1 MYLLVHCGSRLSWM
15 LVVLL
20 CTTRGHCWYLAS
32 LFMNIL
38 LHDYMLL
45 HLLAPLQGCCTL
57 WAPPSALLS
66 CTRVLY
72 LTASSTLHQSQLQV
86 SSPWEAEVV
95 MLLEHPANQGGV
107 SDLPLSVSY
116 YQLKLNLRC
125 KLVCGW
131 KSCYMRIIFSAS
143 CFMVTV
149 RSAPQTLMKNWT
161 INTIR
166 RRGWSSSSPSRC
178 PELLQELLLASLVCL
193 HLLLL
198 PLTRFNLLLVLIIP
212 SFVFSSSLSVFSFF
226 LLLYRL
232 HLLLSLLLL
241 LALHFFPS
249 CPCSCSQDVGL
260 RGMTELRLLLLKGNY
275 CLTRSATLIL
285 SQLSSPLLSARR
297 LWTSARRCWSS
308 PTIFWRNSDK
318 LNSCYFAHLRL
329 RICWNCKSIYL
340 TLILMYSQYHNLIQS
355 L

>member
-45 HLLAPLQGCCTL
+45 HLLAPLQDCCTL
-57 WAPPSALLS
+57 WAPLSALLS

-86 SSPWEAEVV
+86 SSLWEAEVV

-107 SDLPLSVSY
+107 SVLPLPVSY

-193 HLLLL
+193 Y
-198 PLTRFNLLLVLIIP
+198 FI
-212 SFVFSSSLSVFSFF
+212 FSFCPSPVSIYFLCLLF
-226 LLLYRL
+226 LLLFFL
-232 HLLLSLLLL
+232 HLYLFSLFSCFFIVFIFYFLFFSFLPYIFF
-241 LALHFFPS
+241 LHVPVLVLRTWASEGWQSFA
-249 CPCSCSQDVGL
+249 SCS
-260 RGMTELRLLLLKGNY
+260 
-275 CLTRSATLIL
+275 
-285 SQLSSPLLSARR
+285 
-297 LWTSARRCWSS
+297 
-308 PTIFWRNSDK
+308 
-318 LNSCYFAHLRL
+318 
-329 RICWNCKSIYL
+329 
-340 TLILMYSQYHNLIQS
+340 
-355 L
+355 